1 MDAAQIMSGAVALL
15 GAGGGLT
22 VIIKMMVD
30 KSNGKPE
37 RERAVNAD
45 IKVQRDDAYELADSE
60 RERAT
65 REQRRADC
73 AERGRAL
80 ADTYAATLHRMLI
93 LTPGVDPDAI
103 PPRPKFE
110 E

>member
-45 IKVQRDDAYELADSE
+45 MKVQRDDAYELADRE
-60 RERAT
+60 RDRAT
-65 REQRRADC
+65 REQERADC
-73 AERGRAL
+73 AERGRAS
-80 ADTYAATLHRMLI
+80 ADAYAATLHRQLI
-93 LTPGVDPDAI
+93 LAPCVDPDTI